1 VANTVTNVLPKLL
14 AQGLLAL
21 RENAIMSRV
30 VNRSYESLAAQKGA
44 VINIPI
50 PSAIAARDVTA
61 SVTQNSNIDFSP
73 TVAVVTLDFW
83 KEASFHL
90 SDKDLAECDAGI
102 MPMQASEAVKEL
114 INEVDAYLLARTTGF
129 FGYAGASGT
138 TPFNGSLTVAASAR
152 MILNR
157 NAAPMSDRAGIL
169 DPLAESNFG
178 INANIVQADQRGDSE
193 GIINGVIG
201 KKLGADW
208 YMDQNVQSY
217 TAGTGWAS
225 GFIAS
230 TVAGAVG
237 DTTLN
242 VINATA
248 SGQVKIGDLFR
259 FTADT
264 AHHTYVITVTTTVS
278 ATAQSVITFYPA
290 LKTTVATGATLVVV
304 SGTYTRNLLMHRDAF
319 AWASRPLADVQGAGN
334 TFATA
339 VDPVSGIALRLEV
352 SRQYKQ
358 TTFSYDILG
367 GGNWVRR
374 ELGVVILGQ

>member
-1 VANTVTNVLPKLL
+1 MANTVTNVLPKLL
-14 AQGLLAL
+14 AQGVLAL
-21 RENAIMSRV
+21 RENAVMPRL
-30 VNRSYESLAAQKGA
+30 VNRDYEGLAAQKGA

-50 PSAIAARDVTA
+50 PSSIASRDVSPSITM
-61 SVTQNSNIDFSP
+61 NSNVDFNP

-83 KEASFHL
+83 KEAPFHL
-90 SDKDLAECDAGI
+90 SDKDMAECDAGV
-102 MPMQASEAVKEL
+102 MPMQASEAIKSL
-114 INEVDAYLLARTTGF
+114 ANAIDQYLLARTTGF
-129 FGYAGASGT
+129 FGYAGTAGT
-138 TPFNGSLTVAASAR
+138 TPFNGSLTAAASAR

-157 NAAPMSDRAGIL
+157 NAAPMSDRRAAI
-169 DPLAESNFG
+169 DPLAEQNFG
-178 INANIVQADQRGDSE
+178 INANIIQADQRGDAE
-193 GIINGVIG
+193 GLVNGVIG
-201 KKLGADW
+201 KKLGIDW

-237 DTTLN
+237 DSTLN

-264 AHHTYVITVTTTVS
+264 NHHTYVVTVTTTVS
-278 ATAQSVITFYPA
+278 ATVQSVITFYPP
-290 LKTTVATGATLVVV
+290 LKTAVATGATLIVV
-304 SGTYTRNLLMHRDAF
+304 SGTYTRNVAFHRDAF

-334 TFATA
+334 TFASA

-358 TTFSYDILG
+358 TTFSYDVLG
-367 GGNWVRR
+367 GGNWIRR
-374 ELGVVILGQ
+374 ELGCVILG

>member
-1 VANTVTNVLPKLL
+1 MANTVTNVLPKLL

-30 VNRSYESLAAQKGA
+30 VNRSYDDLAAQKGA

-50 PSAIAARDVTA
+50 PSSIAARDITP
-61 SVTQNSNIDFSP
+61 SVTQNSNIDFNP

-90 SDKDLAECDAGI
+90 SDKDLAECDRGI
-102 MPMQASEAVKEL
+102 MPMEASEAIKSL
-114 INEVDAYLLARTTGF
+114 INAVDQHILARTTGF
-129 FGYAGASGT
+129 FGFAGTAGT
-138 TPFNGSLTVAASAR
+138 TPFNGSLVGAASAR

-157 NAAPMSDRAGIL
+157 NAAPMDNRYGVI
-169 DPLAESNFG
+169 DPLAEMNFG
-178 INANIVQADQRGDSE
+178 QVPVVLQADQRGSTE
-193 GIINGVIG
+193 GVVNGVIG
-201 KKLGADW
+201 KKLGTDW

-225 GFIAS
+225 GNIAS

-242 VINATA
+242 IINATA
-248 SGQVKIGDLFR
+248 SGQIKIGDLFR

-264 AHHTYVITVTTTVS
+264 AHHPYVVTVTTTIS
-278 ATAQSVITFYPA
+278 ATVQVAISFYPP
-290 LKTTVATGATLVVV
+290 LKTAVATGATLVVV
-304 SGTYTRNLLMHRDAF
+304 SGTYTRNLMFHRDAF

-334 TFATA
+334 TFASA
-339 VDPVSGIALRLEV
+339 VDPVSGIALRVEV
-352 SRQYKQ
+352 SRQYRQ

-374 ELGVVILGQ
+374 ELGCIILG